1 LFTSSNINTPAIY
14 DTISFTQTT
23 GNIEV
28 LNSYEVGLKYQFFFR
43 DVKRKSNTRRPN
55 LTLFASYK
63 NWNGINSNF
72 ENTSNW
78 QVQKSDKWS
87 VGLSYSPETKLFE
100 NVATLK
106 LFEKLSYRFGVY
118 RMQFPF
124 SSNGSNFIDRG
135 TTFGIGIPILA
146 QMSLSSLNFAF
157 VLGQKSTESTS
168 SLKENYLGFKFGM
181 VFSPSAFEKWFRK
194 RKLD

>member
-1 LFTSSNINTPAIY
+1 
-14 DTISFTQTT
+14 
-23 GNIEV
+23 
-28 LNSYEVGLKYQFFFR
+28 
-43 DVKRKSNTRRPN
+43 
-55 LTLFASYK
+55 
-63 NWNGINSNF
+63 
-72 ENTSNW
+72 
-78 QVQKSDKWS
+78 VQQSDKWS

-157 VLGQKSTESTS
+157 VLGQKSTESTI

>member
-1 LFTSSNINTPAIY
+1 M
-14 DTISFTQTT
+14 
-23 GNIEV
+23 
-28 LNSYEVGLKYQFFFR
+28 KYQFFFR

-55 LTLFASYK
+55 LTLLASYK
-63 NWNGINSNF
+63 NWNGVNSNF
-72 ENTSNW
+72 ENTANW
-78 QVQKSDKWS
+78 QVEKSDKLS
-87 VGLSYSPETKLFE
+87 IGLSYSPETKLFE

-118 RMQFPF
+118 QIQTSF

-135 TTFGIGIPILA
+135 TTFGIGVPILS

-157 VLGQKSTESTS
+157 VLGQKSAESTN
-168 SLKENYLGFKFGM
+168 SLKENYLGFKLGM